1 MDFGDLKVYRKLVN
15 FYSTFIDS
23 IYNTI
28 NTQGIKSDP
37 TTVIMRYKDYTFL
50 LHAYINP
57 SAMMG
62 VTKVKSFKLFLN
74 LGNVRY
80 SAYVTIVER
89 YGLTYY
95 LVGMDSYD
103 SEAVTIIPSFAFDK
117 NLEKE
122 TTDDEQNTKTE
133 DGQTV
138 QEERRTP
145 EESSEGNKEPD
156 KEPGCCEAIPDLSW

>member
-1 MDFGDLKVYRKLVN
+1 MDFGDLKVYRALVN
-15 FYSTFIDS
+15 INNTFIDDVQNV
-23 IYNTI
+23 IDI
-28 NTQGIKSDP
+28 RGIKSDS
-37 TTVIMRYKDYTFL
+37 TTVVMRYKDYTFL
-50 LHAYINP
+50 LHVYINP
-57 SAMMG
+57 SAMIG
-62 VTKVKSFKLFLN
+62 VTKVKSFKLFPN

-80 SAYVTIVER
+80 SAYVTIIER

-103 SEAVTIIPSFAFDK
+103 SEAVTIIPSFTFDK

-145 EESSEGNKEPD
+145 EESFEGNKEPD